1 MIDVRRV
8 AMRKIAIRF
17 IEWYQRVTRGRAPTC
32 RYRPTCSNYAKEAF
46 QTRSFPVA
54 LWLSLTRIIR
64 CNPLSKGGYD
74 PVPRKHRLKEPKT
87 MDYLDIE
94 LEAQDEKTH
103 KLRDYLGQKI
113 VLYFYPKDNT
123 SGCTLEAKAFT
134 DAKDEFIKR
143 GAVVI
148 GVSKDSAKSHQNF
161 CAKHDLDLILL
172 SDPEGK
178 LIEAFDVWK
187 QKKMYGKS
195 FFGIE
200 RSTFILDEEGK
211 TIKSFRKVK
220 VKDHAAEVIEALEA

>member
-1 MIDVRRV
+1 
-8 AMRKIAIRF
+8 
-17 IEWYQRVTRGRAPTC
+17 
-32 RYRPTCSNYAKEAF
+32 
-46 QTRSFPVA
+46 
-54 LWLSLTRIIR
+54 
-64 CNPLSKGGYD
+64 
-74 PVPRKHRLKEPKT
+74 

-103 KLRDYLGQKI
+103 KLRDYLGQKV

-134 DAKDEFIKR
+134 DAKDEFVKR

>member
-1 MIDVRRV
+1 
-8 AMRKIAIRF
+8 
-17 IEWYQRVTRGRAPTC
+17 
-32 RYRPTCSNYAKEAF
+32 
-46 QTRSFPVA
+46 
-54 LWLSLTRIIR
+54 
-64 CNPLSKGGYD
+64 
-74 PVPRKHRLKEPKT
+74 

-148 GVSKDSAKSHQNF
+148 GVSKDSVKSHQNF

>member
-1 MIDVRRV
+1 
-8 AMRKIAIRF
+8 
-17 IEWYQRVTRGRAPTC
+17 
-32 RYRPTCSNYAKEAF
+32 
-46 QTRSFPVA
+46 
-54 LWLSLTRIIR
+54 
-64 CNPLSKGGYD
+64 
-74 PVPRKHRLKEPKT
+74 

>member
-1 MIDVRRV
+1 
-8 AMRKIAIRF
+8 
-17 IEWYQRVTRGRAPTC
+17 
-32 RYRPTCSNYAKEAF
+32 
-46 QTRSFPVA
+46 
-54 LWLSLTRIIR
+54 
-64 CNPLSKGGYD
+64 
-74 PVPRKHRLKEPKT
+74 

-134 DAKDEFIKR
+134 DAKDEFVKR

>member
-1 MIDVRRV
+1 
-8 AMRKIAIRF
+8 
-17 IEWYQRVTRGRAPTC
+17 
-32 RYRPTCSNYAKEAF
+32 
-46 QTRSFPVA
+46 
-54 LWLSLTRIIR
+54 
-64 CNPLSKGGYD
+64 
-74 PVPRKHRLKEPKT
+74 

-103 KLRDYLGQKI
+103 KLRDYLGQKV

-134 DAKDEFIKR
+134 DAKDEFVKR

-148 GVSKDSAKSHQNF
+148 GVSKDSVKSHQNF
-161 CAKHDLDLILL
+161 CTKHDLDLILL